1 MARRRQKRGRALRA
15 WFGSASVAVV
25 LGYHDLA
32 LACPVCFSA
41 KDEAQR
47 EAFFDTTIF
56 LTLLP
61 LAMIGGI
68 AYWIFQRSLRLAA
81 EEAAE
86 TALAAPAEEAGLPSE
101 PGAPARTAAATR

>member
-1 MARRRQKRGRALRA
+1 MARRPQKRGSALRA
-15 WFGSASVAVV
+15 WFVGASVAVA
-25 LGYHDLA
+25 LGWHDVA

-86 TALAAPAEEAGLPSE
+86 AAPPAGADEAGLTAQ
-101 PGAPARTAAATR
+101 PGAQTPTAAATR

>member
-1 MARRRQKRGRALRA
+1 MAGRREKREGSLRA
-15 WFGSASVAVV
+15 WLARASFAVV
-25 LGYHDLA
+25 LGYQGLA

-41 KDEAQR
+41 KDDAQR

-68 AYWIFQRSLRLAA
+68 AYWVFQRSLRLAA

-86 TALAAPAEEAGLPSE
+86 TAPAAGAEEAGLPSHS
-101 PGAPARTAAATR
+101 GAPPRTAAASR

>member
-1 MARRRQKRGRALRA
+1 MRA
-15 WFGSASVAVV
+15 WLSRAAFVAVTGV
-25 LGYHDLA
+25 HGVA

-47 EAFFDTTIF
+47 QAFFDTTIF

-61 LAMIGGI
+61 LALIGGI

-86 TALAAPAEEAGLPSE
+86 AASPAAAEEAAE
-101 PGAPARTAAATR
+101 PAQPAASTRTAAATR

>member
-1 MARRRQKRGRALRA
+1 MRA
-15 WFGSASVAVV
+15 WLARAAFAAVV
-25 LGYHDLA
+25 GANGVA

-47 EAFFDTTIF
+47 QAFFDTTIF

-61 LAMIGGI
+61 LALIGGI
-68 AYWIFQRSLRLAA
+68 AYWIFKRSVSLAA

-86 TALAAPAEEAGLPSE
+86 TSAAAADEAAEPPQAPPSARAAAPS
-101 PGAPARTAAATR
+101 R